1 MSEKTKVC
9 FKCGIEKPLSEF
21 YVHKQM
27 GDGHLNKC
35 KGCAKRDVQEN
46 AAKKSNDIEWRR
58 KERIRGREKYH
69 RLGYKNRPRKTPK
82 HEEMSNVSRFYKSLG
97 LTLQGCELHH
107 WNYNFLKDVIALPIN
122 IHRKLHSLLKFDKE
136 SKCFFYNEELLK
148 TKQDHINLIK
158 SII

>member
-35 KGCAKRDVQEN
+35 KECARQDVRN
-46 AAKKSNDIEWRR
+46 NLANKSNDIEWRR
-58 KERIRGREKYH
+58 KERIRGRDKYH
-69 RLGYKNRPRKTPK
+69 RLGYSNKPKT
-82 HEEMSNVSRFYKSLG
+82 HRETRQVSKYFKSKG
-97 LTLQGCELHH
+97 IYTIGCEFHH
-107 WNYNFLKDVIALPIN
+107 WNYNHIYDVIALPIG
-122 IHRKLHSLLKFDKE
+122 IHRKLHNLLKYDEE
-136 SKCFFYNEELLK
+136 SKCFFYNGELLT

-158 SII
+158 SIA